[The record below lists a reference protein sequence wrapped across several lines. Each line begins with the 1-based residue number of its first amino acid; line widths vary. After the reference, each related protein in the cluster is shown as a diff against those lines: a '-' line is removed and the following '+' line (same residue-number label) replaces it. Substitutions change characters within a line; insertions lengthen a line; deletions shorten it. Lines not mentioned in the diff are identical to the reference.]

1 MYSIHWSKLAEIT
14 FSEEMDFIFEKWNQK
29 EVDKFGLLVQNC
41 LQTISENPKIGKSE
55 SENQVYSF
63 VISKQTTVY
72 FKIEESKL
80 RINLILFWNNKK
92 NPISLDKYLNLK
104 I

>member
-41 LQTISENPKIGKSE
+41 LQSISENPKIGKNE
-55 SENQVYSF
+55 SENHVYSF
-63 VISKQTTVY
+63 VIS
-72 FKIEESKL
+72 
-80 RINLILFWNNKK
+80 ILCIIMFV
-92 NPISLDKYLNLK
+92 DTD
-104 I
+104 

>member
-1 MYSIHWSKLAEIT
+1 MYSIHWSKLAELT

-41 LQTISENPKIGKSE
+41 LQSISENPKIGKNE

-63 VISKQTTVY
+63 VISKQTTIY
-72 FKIEESKL
+72 FKISEIEL
-80 RINLILFWNNKK
+80 RIDLILFWNNKK
-92 NPISLDKYLNLK
+92 NPILLDKYLNH
-104 I
+104 